1 MTIPGLHPEWEGR
14 RIAHL
19 SDFQVGMWLDNPGT
33 AARMVERLV
42 EDRPDV
48 VLLGGDLIYS
58 KEPDAAAKLNTVS
71 GIIRALPEAG
81 IPTYAVL
88 GNHEV
93 ELGVADRVRAALER
107 IGVTV
112 LSNDAVALAPPTG
125 SEQTGPRLHLVG
137 VAPRENGRDRPAAA
151 VGQVPDGA
159 PRLVLIHDPRSF
171 RGLPAGT
178 APLAVAGH
186 THGGQVR
193 LPFTPDWSWLELV
206 SDLPADGFVDGYGE
220 PRNQLY
226 VSRGVGFSVVPVRLN
241 CRPELTV
248 FTLRSSAGT
257 TPARSKASET
267 SAGTR
272 ART

>member
-1 MTIPGLHPEWEGR
+1 
-14 RIAHL
+14 
-19 SDFQVGMWLDNPGT
+19 
-33 AARMVERLV
+33 
-42 EDRPDV
+42 
-48 VLLGGDLIYS
+48 
-58 KEPDAAAKLNTVS
+58 
-71 GIIRALPEAG
+71 
-81 IPTYAVL
+81 
-88 GNHEV
+88 
-93 ELGVADRVRAALER
+93 
-107 IGVTV
+107 
-112 LSNDAVALAPPTG
+112 
-125 SEQTGPRLHLVG
+125 
-137 VAPRENGRDRPAAA
+137 
-151 VGQVPDGA
+151 
-159 PRLVLIHDPRSF
+159 
-171 RGLPAGT
+171 
-178 APLAVAGH
+178 VAGH

>member
-1 MTIPGLHPEWEGR
+1 MVKRISAGVGVLLALVLVWGVAIEPRLIAEERHNVTIPGLHPEWEGR

-112 LSNDAVALAPPTG
+112 LSKTPWRWLRPRAP
-125 SEQTGPRLHLVG
+125 SRL
-137 VAPRENGRDRPAAA
+137 GRAC
-151 VGQVPDGA
+151 
-159 PRLVLIHDPRSF
+159 
-171 RGLPAGT
+171 T
-178 APLAVAGH
+178 
-186 THGGQVR
+186 
-193 LPFTPDWSWLELV
+193 
-206 SDLPADGFVDGYGE
+206 
-220 PRNQLY
+220 
-226 VSRGVGFSVVPVRLN
+226 
-241 CRPELTV
+241 
-248 FTLRSSAGT
+248 SSA
-257 TPARSKASET
+257 SL
-267 SAGTR
+267 R
-272 ART
+272 ARTVAIGPPPRWGRSPTAHRAWS